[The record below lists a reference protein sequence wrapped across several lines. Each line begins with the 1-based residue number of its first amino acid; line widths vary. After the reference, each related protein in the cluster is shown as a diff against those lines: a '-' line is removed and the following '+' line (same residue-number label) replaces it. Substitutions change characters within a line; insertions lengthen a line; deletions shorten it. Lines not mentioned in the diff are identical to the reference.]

1 MKQIPANFRKQHRR
15 SGRGLLT
22 GVWLLQLLLA
32 GRALA
37 LDPAKDV
44 LQYNCRTWNR
54 QNGLP
59 ASDINAIAQTKD
71 GYLWFGTSA
80 GLLRF
85 DGIEFKLLDFHS
97 VANVRNSVVTS
108 LSSARSGGLWVGL
121 ENSAFGFYDGQSF
134 SLRSR
139 TNAEMAVLNV
149 RSILEAKDGTVWLA
163 AQEQAGRLNR
173 SGELEPVLKSDSA
186 TNLFLNVLCGYED
199 RHGRL
204 WFGTADQGVYCWQD
218 GKITRL
224 SDPKLNA
231 TSVLGIAEDG
241 NGKIWVGTSIGLF
254 CYDASLQ
261 RQEIP
266 PLYEEVRA
274 LLVDRQGVL
283 WIGTSGRGLARY
295 QQGTYGF
302 LERTDGLASD
312 YVKAIA
318 EDHEGNLWVGT
329 RDGISQISDVKFPI
343 QHAAEDLKV
352 KDAIGV
358 GPSQRGG
365 VWIASSGGVTRFD
378 PKTKTYTTQSGLTN
392 SYVKRVFE
400 ASNGDLYVVNGTHNL
415 VVFSSGKVV
424 ATYAAPNMIV
434 GMAEDEQGVVVSVGG
449 KLYRAGTNY
458 FRPYTFN
465 NGEQPPFYWI
475 VNLASGRDGVI
486 WVACGNGIFRVKDG
500 ACQHW
505 SAAEGLSDPIVQSVC
520 EDQDGVVWA
529 GLLSGIVRLKDNHI
543 RLINRKNGLF
553 DDNIYA
559 IVPDDLGNL
568 WVDSGRGIFRVVRQT
583 MNDFADGKTDRV
595 ECMIFDGIES
605 VKVADKTEQQRVG
618 CKTADGRIWFP
629 SPLGVVM
636 IDPAH
641 IPINRMA
648 PPVHIDRIRAN
659 RKEFLQNEQ
668 AVVPPG
674 EGELEFH
681 YNALSFIAP
690 QKAQFQYR
698 LEAYDKDWVDA
709 GDRRM
714 AFYTNLKPGRYIF
727 RVIAANADGVWNET
741 GDALKI
747 ELRPHYYQTAW
758 FRLLCGG
765 LAFAALIGIYLQRV
779 RHLKLKQQQ
788 LQKTRDLL
796 EVKVQERTSE
806 LRNEIEERKRAEETI
821 ASERQL
827 LRTLID
833 VLPET
838 VYIKDLDSRFL
849 VVNET
854 LAKVLGKD
862 TPSQVLGLSDADIYP
877 AGLAAEFR
885 AEEMKIFA
893 GEPLINQENT
903 MVSPD
908 GRERTMLTTKLPFRD
923 GQGRICGLV
932 GIGHDITERKRAE
945 EVLRES
951 EQRFR
956 ALFEGASE
964 GVFQSTPG
972 GQYCLANPA
981 LAKML
986 GYASSQE
993 LIAGVTDIGRQL
1005 NVDPG
1010 VRAEF
1015 QRRIAEQ
1022 GEVQN
1027 FEFQACRKD
1036 GATIWLSENAHA
1048 VRDASGAVL
1057 YYEGILQNITERKR
1071 AEEAMRESEERFSGA
1086 FEHAPIGVALV
1097 SPDGRYL
1104 KINRVLCDLV
1114 GYSEAELLTRTFQ
1127 DITHPEDLEVD
1138 LENVRRVIAGEIR
1151 SYQMEKRY
1159 IHARGHLVTVLLN
1172 VSLVRDGQG
1181 RPRYFIS
1188 QVQDI
1193 TERKRLEV
1201 ELTESQGLY
1210 HSLVE
1215 QLPANVWRK
1224 DAAGRFTFA
1233 NSRFCRFKGKTADEI
1248 LGQTAYAINPK
1259 EVADQIIEEH
1269 ELIMRT
1275 GKSIEKEESC
1285 TQPDGTVQYL
1295 QVMKAPVLAADGKI
1309 IGSQGIQFDIT
1320 GRKRLEAQLVQSQ
1333 KLETV
1338 GKLAGGVAHEF
1349 NSIMT
1354 AIIGHSELM
1363 LGDLPSGHPLSK
1375 NAAGIRRAAE
1385 RAATLTRQLLAYG
1398 RRAFLRPESLDLNQV
1413 MANMEGMV
1421 RQLMGTDVDVRIVPA
1436 EGLRA
1441 VKADAGQIE
1450 QVIMNLAM
1458 NARDAMPN
1466 GGKLT
1471 LETANVSFDQERVGR
1486 DPELKPGNYVM
1497 LAIADTGTGMS
1508 EEVKARAFEPFFTT
1522 KDVGQGTGLGL
1533 STCYGIIK
1541 QSGGHISVYTEL
1553 GRGTTFK
1560 IYLPQVES
1568 QTKIPLQRLDSP
1580 DLPRGTETILL
1591 VEDDPALR
1599 EMAATLLKRLGY
1611 TVLAAANGIEA
1622 LSLKPQRDNG
1632 PIDLLFTDVVMP
1644 HMSGKELADRV
1655 QALHPHTRILFTSA
1669 YTENAIVHQ
1678 GVLNPGVALLQKP
1691 FTPSAL
1697 AHKLREVL
1705 DQPGAPKPDPA
1716 QKTSGFTK
1724 ISDEAKTPVN

>member
-1 MKQIPANFRKQHRR
+1 
-15 SGRGLLT
+15 
-22 GVWLLQLLLA
+22 
-32 GRALA
+32 
-37 LDPAKDV
+37 
-44 LQYNCRTWNR
+44 
-54 QNGLP
+54 
-59 ASDINAIAQTKD
+59 
-71 GYLWFGTSA
+71 
-80 GLLRF
+80 
-85 DGIEFKLLDFHS
+85 
-97 VANVRNSVVTS
+97 
-108 LSSARSGGLWVGL
+108 
-121 ENSAFGFYDGQSF
+121 
-134 SLRSR
+134 
-139 TNAEMAVLNV
+139 
-149 RSILEAKDGTVWLA
+149 
-163 AQEQAGRLNR
+163 
-173 SGELEPVLKSDSA
+173 
-186 TNLFLNVLCGYED
+186 
-199 RHGRL
+199 
-204 WFGTADQGVYCWQD
+204 
-218 GKITRL
+218 
-224 SDPKLNA
+224 
-231 TSVLGIAEDG
+231 
-241 NGKIWVGTSIGLF
+241 
-254 CYDASLQ
+254 
-261 RQEIP
+261 
-266 PLYEEVRA
+266 
-274 LLVDRQGVL
+274 
-283 WIGTSGRGLARY
+283 
-295 QQGTYGF
+295 
-302 LERTDGLASD
+302 
-312 YVKAIA
+312 
-318 EDHEGNLWVGT
+318 
-329 RDGISQISDVKFPI
+329 
-343 QHAAEDLKV
+343 
-352 KDAIGV
+352 
-358 GPSQRGG
+358 
-365 VWIASSGGVTRFD
+365 
-378 PKTKTYTTQSGLTN
+378 
-392 SYVKRVFE
+392 
-400 ASNGDLYVVNGTHNL
+400 
-415 VVFSSGKVV
+415 
-424 ATYAAPNMIV
+424 
-434 GMAEDEQGVVVSVGG
+434 
-449 KLYRAGTNY
+449 
-458 FRPYTFN
+458 
-465 NGEQPPFYWI
+465 
-475 VNLASGRDGVI
+475 
-486 WVACGNGIFRVKDG
+486 
-500 ACQHW
+500 
-505 SAAEGLSDPIVQSVC
+505 
-520 EDQDGVVWA
+520 
-529 GLLSGIVRLKDNHI
+529 
-543 RLINRKNGLF
+543 
-553 DDNIYA
+553 
-559 IVPDDLGNL
+559 
-568 WVDSGRGIFRVVRQT
+568 
-583 MNDFADGKTDRV
+583 
-595 ECMIFDGIES
+595 
-605 VKVADKTEQQRVG
+605 
-618 CKTADGRIWFP
+618 
-629 SPLGVVM
+629 
-636 IDPAH
+636 
-641 IPINRMA
+641 
-648 PPVHIDRIRAN
+648 
-659 RKEFLQNEQ
+659 
-668 AVVPPG
+668 
-674 EGELEFH
+674 
-681 YNALSFIAP
+681 
-690 QKAQFQYR
+690 
-698 LEAYDKDWVDA
+698 
-709 GDRRM
+709 
-714 AFYTNLKPGRYIF
+714 
-727 RVIAANADGVWNET
+727 
-741 GDALKI
+741 
-747 ELRPHYYQTAW
+747 
-758 FRLLCGG
+758 
-765 LAFAALIGIYLQRV
+765 
-779 RHLKLKQQQ
+779 
-788 LQKTRDLL
+788 
-796 EVKVQERTSE
+796 
-806 LRNEIEERKRAEETI
+806 
-821 ASERQL
+821 
-827 LRTLID
+827 
-833 VLPET
+833 
-838 VYIKDLDSRFL
+838 
-849 VVNET
+849 
-854 LAKVLGKD
+854 
-862 TPSQVLGLSDADIYP
+862 
-877 AGLAAEFR
+877 
-885 AEEMKIFA
+885 
-893 GEPLINQENT
+893 
-903 MVSPD
+903 
-908 GRERTMLTTKLPFRD
+908 MLTTKLPFRD

-1071 AEEAMRESEERFSGA
+1071 AEEAIRESEERFSGA

-1104 KINRVLCDLV
+1104 KVNRVLCDLV
-1114 GYSEAELLTRTFQ
+1114 GYSEAELLTRIFQ

-1138 LENVRRVIAGEIR
+1138 RRVIAGEIR

-1354 AIIGHSELM
+1354 AIIGHSELI
-1363 LGDLPSGHPLSK
+1363 LGDLPSDHPLSK

-1421 RQLMGTDVDVRIVPA
+1421 RQIMGTDVDVRIVPA

-1471 LETANVSFDQERVGR
+1471 LETANVSFDQERLGR

-1560 IYLPQVES
+1560 IYLPQVEP
-1568 QTKIPLQRLDSP
+1568 QMKIPLQRLDSP